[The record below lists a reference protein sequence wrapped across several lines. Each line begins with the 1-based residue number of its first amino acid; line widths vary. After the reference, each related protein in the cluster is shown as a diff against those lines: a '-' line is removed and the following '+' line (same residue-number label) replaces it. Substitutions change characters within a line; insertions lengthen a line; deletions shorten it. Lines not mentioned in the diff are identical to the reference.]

1 METLETHAKVHL
13 PLALSKYFLVLGNS
27 SMFFLR
33 GFCVYMLYVVI
44 CHYIFPSLTYTHE
57 LYQ

>member
-1 METLETHAKVHL
+1 MEMPETQAKVHL

-33 GFCVYMLYVVI
+33 SFCVNILYVSI
-44 CHYIFPSLTYTHE
+44 CH
-57 LYQ
+57 